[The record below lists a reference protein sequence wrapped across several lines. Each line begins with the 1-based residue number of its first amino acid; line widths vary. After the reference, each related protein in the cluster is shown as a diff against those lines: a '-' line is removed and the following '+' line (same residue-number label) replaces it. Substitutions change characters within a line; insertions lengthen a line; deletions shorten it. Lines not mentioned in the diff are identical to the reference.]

1 MVGNARGENPENLTG
16 FTLTELMFV
25 VLIIGV
31 LIAVVLPVLAQ
42 AAGHA
47 EKRTCYASQRTIEG
61 AVMVWQAQESGSVS
75 SLAGLVNGSHAL
87 ITGGYIKRPPACPSA
102 PHPAEPNNPTSAEGA
117 YSLNASASVAPCT
130 LGSLGAHGS
139 YRGP

>member
-1 MVGNARGENPENLTG
+1 MVRHAAGGTTDGSVG

-25 VLIIGV
+25 VLIIGILV
-31 LIAVVLPVLAQ
+31 AVVLPVLAQ

-61 AVMVWQAQESGSVS
+61 AVMVWQAQESGNISA
-75 SLAGLVNGSHAL
+75 LAGVVNGSHAL
-87 ITGGYIKRPPACPSA
+87 VTGGYLKRPPACPSA
-102 PHPAEPNNPTSAEGA
+102 PHPADPNNPSSAEGA
-117 YSLNASASVAPCT
+117 YTLNATAAVLPCT
-130 LGSLGAHGS
+130 FGSLGAHGS